1 MSNYKVKIFLS
12 FLFVVLSWGVS
23 YAQTAFEFKGRIG
36 KYPVVMSLYGYVSG
50 VEGDIYYVS
59 QGKNKELQLTG
70 VFISELD
77 SSQLVWR
84 FVETVNGKY
93 NGVYYVVWNYFI
105 GKSSDIVGAYINSK
119 GDEYEVILKCTSHE
133 SLRES
138 DGY

>member
-1 MSNYKVKIFLS
+1 MQYQSECLS
-12 FLFVVLSWGVS
+12 ALKSIANIHKPFEKTFMDTMKLFM
-23 YAQTAFEFKGRIG
+23 AIPDCIDF
-36 KYPVVMSLYGYVSG
+36 
-50 VEGDIYYVS
+50 
-59 QGKNKELQLTG
+59 LQLG
-70 VFISELD
+70 RYGCFSEQTYRNLVEHD
-77 SSQLVWR
+77 SPQLVWR

-119 GDEYEVILKCTSHE
+119 GDEYEVNLKCTSHE

>member
-1 MSNYKVKIFLS
+1 MKKYLIICLFLMTAIMSS
-12 FLFVVLSWGVS
+12 
-23 YAQTAFEFKGRIG
+23 AQTAFDFKGTIG
-36 KYPVVMSLYGYVSG
+36 KYPIVVSLYGYVSG

-59 QGKNKELQLTG
+59 QGKNKKLQLTG
-70 VFISELD
+70 AFISELD
-77 SSQLVWR
+77 SPQLVWR

-93 NGVYYVVWNYFI
+93 NGVYNVVWNYFI

-119 GDEYEVILKCTSHE
+119 GDEYEVNLKCTSHE

>member
-1 MSNYKVKIFLS
+1 MPRV
-12 FLFVVLSWGVS
+12 W
-23 YAQTAFEFKGRIG
+23 TAVEA
-36 KYPVVMSLYGYVSG
+36 SG
-50 VEGDIYYVS
+50 EYYYVS
-59 QGKNKELQLTG
+59 QGKNKKLQLTG
-70 VFISELD
+70 AFISELD
-77 SSQLVWR
+77 SPQLVWR

-119 GDEYEVILKCTSHE
+119 GDEYEVNLKCTSHE

>member
-1 MSNYKVKIFLS
+1 
-12 FLFVVLSWGVS
+12 
-23 YAQTAFEFKGRIG
+23 
-36 KYPVVMSLYGYVSG
+36 MSLLLAMCSFTTLLADSGYVFRGKIGNYPIVLTIWATAVEASG
-50 VEGDIYYVS
+50 EYYYVS
-59 QGKNKELQLTG
+59 QGKNKKLQLTG
-70 VFISELD
+70 AFISELD
-77 SSQLVWR
+77 SPQLVWR

-119 GDEYEVILKCTSHE
+119 GDEYEVNLKCTSHE